1 MLLAVGAGVTVLL
14 VIDTVLLITGLMV
27 VVVVVV
33 GAIVLLLGLTFVVGL
48 NLVAKL
54 AGMKPPSWLVSS

>member
-14 VIDTVLLITGLMV
+14 VIDTVLLITGLR

-33 GAIVLLLGLTFVVGL
+33 GAIVLLGLTFVVGL